1 MNTESWLVLETTLH
15 QQEPLGAGLHFEER
29 GIVTM
34 CDQLWFH
41 HYGFIKSTNIQ
52 GQGIT
57 P

>member
-1 MNTESWLVLETTLH
+1 MNTESWLVLVTTLH